1 MIRRI
6 RSIALA
12 LVLAGCAAPLAQA
25 GAGAQDASAQRQRWN
40 QQGMDDYRFVLTREC
55 FCLGR
60 GPVQVTVRD
69 GRVAAVR
76 NPQTGAEVPE
86 QEAVGA
92 LTIDA
97 LFDRIAEAQA
107 NGEHTVIE
115 YHPTLGYPTVAE
127 IGTLANDA
135 GTRYHVTDLA
145 RLE

>member
-6 RSIALA
+6 RSIACA
-12 LVLAGCAAPLAQA
+12 LVLAGCAAPLTQG
-25 GAGAQDASAQRQRWN
+25 GAGAQDVSARRQVWA

-60 GPVQVTVRD
+60 GPMQVTVRD
-69 GRVAAVR
+69 GRVAGVR
-76 NPQTGAEVPE
+76 DPQTGAEIPE

-92 LTIDA
+92 LTIEA

-107 NGEHTVIE
+107 NGEHTAIA
-115 YHPTLGYPTVAE
+115 YHPTLGYPTLAE
-127 IGTLANDA
+127 IGSLAADA
-135 GTRYHVTDLA
+135 GIRYHVSDVA